1 MSNEAH
7 HIGNV
12 WTFFNEALW
21 KTIRECLLSNDVKP
35 DTIYM
40 FLSKND
46 LDFPKIRIDIVFR
59 FLPNKRK
66 RVTFVERKILI
77 PVTEML
83 LDFIKTLN
91 NDLLPGNFASMNIQ
105 ITAPVYP
112 LKEPDYY
119 RNISTLKDDN
129 NLITIMQ
136 PQGSYSRKDIEQ
148 FDSANNWLTWQ
159 RDFYNFLFEPFE
171 GDTPDFRFKPSND
184 REILSIVD
192 PIGRHGK
199 SKFVKYL
206 CESMSNDIAK
216 ISFGSAQQLRS
227 SITKIG
233 SRKIYLIDLPRTQG
247 SDDSYTEIF
256 SVFED
261 VKNGGVT
268 SVLFGNYRLITHSFY
283 IITKDLGKGI
293 YYYLKKTPTSLSI
306 IEEVL
311 K

>member
-1 MSNEAH
+1 
-7 HIGNV
+7 
-12 WTFFNEALW
+12 
-21 KTIRECLLSNDVKP
+21 
-35 DTIYM
+35 
-40 FLSKND
+40 
-46 LDFPKIRIDIVFR
+46 
-59 FLPNKRK
+59 
-66 RVTFVERKILI
+66 
-77 PVTEML
+77 
-83 LDFIKTLN
+83 
-91 NDLLPGNFASMNIQ
+91 
-105 ITAPVYP
+105 
-112 LKEPDYY
+112 
-119 RNISTLKDDN
+119 
-129 NLITIMQ
+129 MQ
-136 PQGSYSRKDIEQ
+136 PQGSYTRKDIEQ
-148 FDSANNWLTWQ
+148 FDNATNWLTWQ

-233 SRKIYLIDLPRTQG
+233 SRKIYLIDLPRAQR

-268 SVLFGNYRLITHSFY
+268 SVLFGNYHYLVMDTPS
-283 IITKDLGKGI
+283 IIFLTNDYLPVQRMSIDRWKIYTYRDLED
-293 YYYLKKTPTSLSI
+293 KTVLTNTGDSMTDAELVSLSY
-306 IEEVL
+306 EESL
-311 K
+311 KQFELQEEKKIYEKELTRLKRLKIRKQLRENQLKRSDGQK